1 MLALNLIKYKVLYCL
16 GNQLIGQVFINKNL
30 YGILSA
36 SSLVCFLCFCR
47 CRGMNMKEL
56 LISDVSEQKEKIAA
70 EYELLVKNPTAENMH
85 AYQALVKD
93 FVSAAVAQLYM
104 AGIKSSWENMP
115 QQNLYGKV
123 SEMDAVLQEIGEAVD
138 KGDKESLIERCGRL
152 NALLDNL
159 LWYN

>member
-1 MLALNLIKYKVLYCL
+1 
-16 GNQLIGQVFINKNL
+16 
-30 YGILSA
+30 
-36 SSLVCFLCFCR
+36 
-47 CRGMNMKEL
+47 
-56 LISDVSEQKEKIAA
+56 
-70 EYELLVKNPTAENMH
+70 
-85 AYQALVKD
+85 
-93 FVSAAVAQLYM
+93 
-104 AGIKSSWENMP
+104 MP

>member
-1 MLALNLIKYKVLYCL
+1 
-16 GNQLIGQVFINKNL
+16 
-30 YGILSA
+30 
-36 SSLVCFLCFCR
+36 
-47 CRGMNMKEL
+47 MKEL

-152 NALLDNL
+152 NTLLDNL